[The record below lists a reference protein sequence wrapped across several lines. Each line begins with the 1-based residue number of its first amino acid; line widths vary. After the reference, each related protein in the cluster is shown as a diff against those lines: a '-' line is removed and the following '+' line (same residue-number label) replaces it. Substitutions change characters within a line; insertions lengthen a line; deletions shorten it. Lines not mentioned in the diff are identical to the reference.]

1 MPGARVGPL
10 ASSLAGYRLC
20 IKYTTNRLIYTRRV
34 TFALACPGG
43 DLVKMIGPALLI
55 AGTRHL
61 KLSETRAGARVG
73 RLASSLVRYRL
84 CIKYTTN
91 RLFYTRGVT
100 FALACPG
107 GDLVKMIDPAL
118 LFAGTLH
125 LDFS

>member
-1 MPGARVGPL
+1 MLRARVGPL

-20 IKYTTNRLIYTRRV
+20 GKYTTNRLFYTRRV
-34 TFALACPGG
+34 ALAVACPGG
-43 DLVKMIGPALLI
+43 DLVRMIGPALLI
-55 AGTRHL
+55 ANTRHL
-61 KLSETRAGARVG
+61 NFSQTRAGARVG
-73 RLASSLVRYRL
+73 PLASSLVRYRL

-91 RLFYTRGVT
+91 RLFYTPGMT

-118 LFAGTLH
+118 LFAGTRH